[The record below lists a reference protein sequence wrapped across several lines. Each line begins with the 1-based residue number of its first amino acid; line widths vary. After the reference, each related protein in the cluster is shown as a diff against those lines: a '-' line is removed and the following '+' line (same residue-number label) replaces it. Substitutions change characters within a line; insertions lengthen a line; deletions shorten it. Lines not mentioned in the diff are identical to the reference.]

1 MDELTKIT
9 DKIVEIVGAAEGET
23 MAGVRLGAALKTN
36 FPSFAPAV
44 YQCRNLRLFI
54 KTHVPKVVEKT
65 YTGVDVIYKLASPV
79 PSEQD
84 ASQPSPIVAP
94 APDPAPFI
102 GLPADPVT
110 WKAYSNPAYPFM
122 VIANRETGE
131 LKAVGE
137 HETPREPWVSIPK
150 LSPAV
155 HNQIATDF
163 VSSLSDGGRKTA
175 LTNMLAEP
183 QWYVDFFATTRRLA
197 LNQQWGLFKR
207 QQLIRNFAAALTER
221 GVTTAPAAPRHD
233 FSPGRAAFTT
243 RKGVETKRHPDDAQ
257 LRELVSRLA
266 FTLPIDELRSIR
278 MPIGFVLD
286 AVRQ

>member
-23 MAGVRLGAALKTN
+23 MAGVRLGVALKKN

-54 KTHVPKVVEKT
+54 KTHVPRIVEKM
-65 YTGVDVIYKLASPV
+65 YTGVDVIYKLASPH
-79 PSEQD
+79 PSEQGT
-84 ASQPSPIVAP
+84 SQASPIGAP
-94 APDPAPFI
+94 PPDPAPFVS
-102 GLPADPVT
+102 LPADPVT

-155 HNQIATDF
+155 HHRIATDF
-163 VSSLSDGGRKTA
+163 VSSLSDGGPKTA

-183 QWYVDFFATTRRLA
+183 QWYVNFFATTRRVA
-197 LNQQWGLFKR
+197 LHQQWGLFKR
-207 QQLIRNFAAALTER
+207 EQLIRNFTTALTER
-221 GVTTAPAAPRHD
+221 GVPTAPATPRHD
-233 FSPGRAAFTT
+233 LSPGRAAFTT
-243 RKGVETKRHPDDAQ
+243 RNGAEAKRHPDAQ
-257 LRELVSRLA
+257 LRDLVSRLA

-278 MPIGFVLD
+278 MPIGLVLD
-286 AVRQ
+286 AVRE

>member
-9 DKIVEIVGAAEGET
+9 DKIVEIVGAAEGAT
-23 MAGVRLGAALKTN
+23 MPGVRLGAVLKKN
-36 FPSFAPAV
+36 FPFFAPAI

-54 KTHVPKVVEKT
+54 KTHVPRVIEKT
-65 YTGVDVIYKLASPV
+65 YTGVDVIYTLATSV
-79 PSEQD
+79 PLED
-84 ASQPSPIVAP
+84 GASQVTPIVAG
-94 APDPAPFI
+94 AEPAPFV

-110 WKAYSNPAYPFM
+110 WKAYSNPSYPFT

-137 HETPREPWVSIPK
+137 YETPSEPWVSIPK

-155 HNQIATDF
+155 HHQIATDF
-163 VSSLSDGGRKTA
+163 VSSLSDGGPKTA

-183 QWYVDFFATTRRLA
+183 QWYVNFFATTRRLA
-197 LNQQWGLFKR
+197 LNQQWGSFKR
-207 QQLIRNFAAALTER
+207 DHLIRNFTEALR
-221 GVTTAPAAPRHD
+221 QHGIPIPVGPRHD
-233 FSPGRAAFTT
+233 LARVGFTT
-243 RKGVETKRHPDDAQ
+243 RKGAEIMRHSDDAQ

-278 MPIGFVLD
+278 MPIGPVLD
-286 AVRQ
+286 AFRQ